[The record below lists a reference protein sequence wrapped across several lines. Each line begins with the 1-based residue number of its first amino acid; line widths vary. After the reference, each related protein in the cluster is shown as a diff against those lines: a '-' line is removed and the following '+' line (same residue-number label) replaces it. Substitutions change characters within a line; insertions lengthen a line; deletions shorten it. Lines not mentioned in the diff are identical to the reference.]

1 MSFAM
6 GLLLAYLKVA
16 VLAAAILAALW
27 AAGKGFLA
35 FYNWAENA
43 ADGEP
48 TVDKTTTNDATT
60 AGNPSKDGTP

>member
-1 MSFAM
+1 M

-27 AAGKGFLA
+27 AVGKGFLA

-48 TVDKTTTNDATT
+48 TVGKTTANDDAA
-60 AGNPSKDGTP
+60 AGDPSKDGTP